1 MSTGANKKWVGV
13 GAGLIAVLAG
23 LMVWLSGRG
32 DKPSGETP
40 APGAS
45 DGASAGGGQKAPS
58 TPASAPVAKGPP
70 PQDMLRAVPCEL
82 DSLVEEY
89 RQGKGSPAWRRY
101 VREQLRGILENLPPE
116 QLWAKVEAEQD
127 PEVLE
132 ALTSLWVMRFNLTGD
147 RAVLE
152 RVLDKAGRETDPGRK
167 AVMVRALRAL
177 DEPAS
182 EVLAKAESTRQAYH
196 QWVKDPA
203 PEVREA
209 VVGNL
214 TDEAARNF
222 GRFQGVAEQ
231 AVTLAT
237 EASDPKTAAGLL
249 GASSLEAARTPAV
262 DSVRQLLRESEHPEV
277 RAAAAKALGT
287 VRVGE
292 TERTMKALTERFA
305 TESSREVRGAILE
318 SISRL
323 GLASAV
329 PVLQKLKGVDPS
341 MDGEL
346 DTWLMLLASQPQT
359 WNLLLRDKLAMEHG
373 RGQKG

>member
-1 MSTGANKKWVGV
+1 MSTGANKKRVGV

-23 LMVWLSGRG
+23 LMVWLSGG
-32 DKPSGETP
+32 ADKPSGEAQ
-40 APGAS
+40 APVAS
-45 DGASAGGGQKAPS
+45 DGTGPGGGKTSASA
-58 TPASAPVAKGPP
+58 PASAPVAKAPP

-101 VREQLRGILENLPPE
+101 VMEQLRGILENLPPE
-116 QLWAKVEAEQD
+116 QLWAKVEAERD

-132 ALTSLWVMRFNLTGD
+132 ALTSLWVMRFNLTGE

-167 AVMVRALRAL
+167 AVMVRALRAS

-182 EVLAKAESTRQAYH
+182 EVLAKAESTRQAYR

-231 AVTLAT
+231 AVALAS

-249 GASSLEAARTPAV
+249 SASSIEAARTPAV
-262 DSVRQLLRESEHPEV
+262 DSVRQLLEKSEHPEV
-277 RAAAAKALGT
+277 RAAAAKSLGT
-287 VRVGE
+287 VQVGE

-305 TESSREVRGAILE
+305 TEGSREVRGAILE

-323 GLASAV
+323 GLSGAV
-329 PVLQKLKGVDPS
+329 PVLQKLKGVDRS
-341 MDGEL
+341 MDGEI
-346 DTWLMLLASQPQT
+346 DTWLTLLASQPQT
-359 WNLLLRDKLAMEHG
+359 WNLLLRDKQALEHG